1 MFSLNIIMKI
11 GSIGRGIVGEAIFQG
26 LKSLGN
32 EMSFYDPKLS
42 DSKMYDVLNT
52 DIVFISV
59 PTLPNEKNECDL
71 SILYK
76 VLDELQE
83 LNYTGIICIKSTITP
98 GTTQT
103 MIDKYENKN
112 ICFCPEFLK
121 ERCAYEDFMEH
132 NPICLVGTESEKAFD
147 IIKTIHSPISK
158 TFKMVSPTEAELTKY
173 MQNVYN
179 TYRVLFANGFYEV
192 CKYNKVE
199 YNSVL
204 NSLLERK
211 ELDEKYMKCDE
222 TMRGPSGP
230 CLVKDCLAF
239 NEYVNKLD
247 LPTKPSI
254 FKTIVNDMKLYPRTV
269 IDGTRTEQEYFGKN
283 IG

>member
-1 MFSLNIIMKI
+1 MKI
-11 GSIGRGIVGEAIFQG
+11 GSIGRGMVGEAIFQG

-32 EMSFYDPKLS
+32 EMSFYDPKFL
-42 DSKMYDVLNT
+42 DSKMSDVLCT
-52 DIVFISV
+52 EIVFISV
-59 PTLPNEKNECDL
+59 PTLPNEDNECDL

-76 VLDELQE
+76 VLDNLQN
-83 LNYTGIICIKSTITP
+83 LQYQGIICIKSTVIP
-98 GTTQT
+98 GTTQS
-103 MIDKYENKN
+103 MIHKYANKN

-121 ERCAYEDFMEH
+121 ERCAYKDFMEY
-132 NPICLVGTESEKAFD
+132 NPICLIGTESEKAFD
-147 IIKTIHSPISK
+147 IIKTIHAPISK
-158 TFKMVSPTEAELTKY
+158 TFKMVRPIEAELTKY

-192 CKYNKVE
+192 CKYNNVE

-230 CLVKDCLAF
+230 CLVKDSLAF
-239 NEYVNKLD
+239 NEYVNKLN

-254 FKTIVNDMKLYPRTV
+254 FQTIVNDMKLYPRTV
-269 IDGTRTEQEYFGKN
+269 IDGTRTEKEYFGKN